1 MAIPRYKSP
10 ARSTYDVV
18 IVGGAVIGSSTAYW
32 LSQEMDERASV
43 LVVER
48 DSSYEFSSTALS
60 TSAIRQQ
67 YSNPINVRI
76 SQFGIEIIRDFPRRM
91 AKFFKNEPAP
101 DLGFREHGYLY
112 CCSPE
117 GVEAA
122 RERVDLQRSLGA
134 HTVFLEP
141 GPLKDRFPWLN
152 VEDLGGGAWGS
163 RDEGWF
169 DSMGMLNGFR
179 RAARA
184 SGVEYIDNAVTGLD
198 LEGGRVVAARLAT
211 GQTVSCGTLVNAA
224 GPRAQQVAAMAG
236 LSIPVEPRKRYSF
249 VFASANPIPGRM
261 PNVIDLSGTFVRPE
275 GELFLTGNTPLD
287 DGPAD
292 YDDFRMDYSE
302 FEDRIWPAL
311 WHRIPSFDALKVQS
325 SWTGHYE
332 YNSLDH
338 NGIVGFHPKVTNFMF
353 ANGFSG
359 HGLQQS
365 PAVGRAVSE
374 LIIHGAFQTLDL
386 SPFSYDR
393 IPRNEP
399 FLEEAV
405 I

>member
-1 MAIPRYKSP
+1 MAPYHAPQRR
-10 ARSTYDVV
+10 AYDVV
-18 IVGGAVIGSSTAYW
+18 IVGGAAVGSSTAYW
-32 LSQEMDERASV
+32 LSQKLGPAPSV

-48 DSSYEFSSTALS
+48 DSSYARSSTALS

-67 YSNPINVRI
+67 YSNPINVKI
-76 SQFGIEIIRDFPRRM
+76 SQFGVDFIRGFPERM
-91 AKFFKNEPAP
+91 APFHPGEAP
-101 DLGFREHGYLY
+101 QDLGFREHGYLY
-112 CCSPE
+112 CVSPE

-122 RERVDLQRSLGA
+122 RARVELQRSLGA
-134 HTVFLEP
+134 GTVFLEP

-152 VEDLGGGAWGS
+152 VDDLGGGAWGS

-169 DSMGMLNGFR
+169 DSMGLLNGLR

-184 SGVEYIDNAVTGLD
+184 GGVEYVENAVTGLD
-198 LEGGRVVAARLAT
+198 MAGGCVAGVRLQT
-211 GQTVSCGTLVNAA
+211 GETVACGTLVNAA

-236 LSIPVEPRKRYSF
+236 LSIPVAPFKRYSF
-249 VFASANPIPGRM
+249 VFASGTPIPGRM

-275 GELFLTGNTPLD
+275 GPLFLTGNTPLD

-292 YDDFRMDYSE
+292 YDDFDLHHEE

-311 WHRIPSFDALKVQS
+311 FHRIPSFDALRVQT

-332 YNSLDH
+332 YNMLDH
-338 NGIVGFHPKVTNFMF
+338 NGIVGFHPGIRNFMF

-365 PAVGRAVSE
+365 PAVGRAVAE
-374 LIIHGAFQTLDL
+374 LIVDGGFRTLDL
-386 SPFSYDR
+386 TPFRYER
-393 IPRNEP
+393 IPANRP
-399 FLEEAV
+399 FMEEAV